1 MINQP
6 NWPEIETVLL
16 DMDGT
21 LLDLHYDNHFWLEH
35 VPRRYAE
42 YKNLPIEVAKEKVLD
57 RYRQVEGSL
66 NWYCFDYWTETLGL
80 DIIQLSGEV
89 AHLIAEH
96 PHVQE
101 FLQTL
106 RSWGKRVI
114 LATNSHH
121 KGIELKMQH
130 TRLAGWF
137 DQVISSHSLGFPKEH
152 PDFWQA
158 LQEVESYQP
167 AHTLL
172 IDDSLPV
179 LRAARNYGIIWL
191 IAIQQ
196 PDTRQPPRSISEFF
210 SIPGFQQLLRLI

>member
-1 MINQP
+1 MNIL
-6 NWPEIETVLL
+6 NWQAIETVFL

-42 YKNLPIEVAKEKVLD
+42 YNNLPIDVAKTEVFG

-66 NWYCFDYWTETLGL
+66 NWYCFDYWTENLGL
-80 DIIQLSGEV
+80 DIIQLSREV
-89 AHLIAEH
+89 AYLIAEH
-96 PHVQE
+96 PHIQE
-101 FLQTL
+101 FTQTL
-106 RSWGKRVI
+106 RRWGKRVI

-121 KGIELKMQH
+121 QGIELKMQH
-130 TRLAGWF
+130 TRLASLL
-137 DQVISSHSLGFPKEH
+137 DRVVSSHSLGFPKEH

-158 LQEVESYQP
+158 LQQVESYQP

-172 IDDSLPV
+172 IDDSLAV
-179 LRAARNYGIIWL
+179 LRAAKNYGISWL

-196 PDTRQPPRSISEFF
+196 PDTRQPPRNIQEFI
-210 SIPGFQQLLRLI
+210 SIPGFQQLL

>member
-1 MINQP
+1 MNLL
-6 NWPEIETVLL
+6 NWQEIETVFL

-42 YKNLPIEVAKEKVLD
+42 YKNLPVDVATAEVLG

-66 NWYCFDYWTETLGL
+66 KWYCFDYWTETLGL
-80 DIIQLSGEV
+80 DIIQLSQEV
-89 AHLIAEH
+89 AHLIAEQ
-96 PHVQE
+96 PYIQE
-101 FLQTL
+101 FTQTL

-121 KGIELKMQH
+121 QGIELKMQH
-130 TRLAGWF
+130 TCLASLL
-137 DQVISSHSLGFPKEH
+137 DRVICSHSLGFPKEY

-158 LQEVESYQP
+158 LQQVESFQP

-179 LRAARNYGIIWL
+179 LRAARNYGISWL

-196 PDTRQPPRSISEFF
+196 PDSRQPPRNIREFT
-210 SIPGFQQLLRLI
+210 SIPSFQQLL

>member
-1 MINQP
+1 MINRL
-6 NWPEIETVLL
+6 NWQEIETVLL

-21 LLDLHYDNHFWLEH
+21 LLDLHYDNHLWLKH
-35 VPRRYAE
+35 IPRRYAE
-42 YKNLPIEVAKEKVLD
+42 SNNLPIAVAEAEVLG

-66 NWYCFDYWTETLGL
+66 NWYCFDYWTKNLGL
-80 DIIQLSGEV
+80 DITQLSQEV

-96 PHVQE
+96 LYVQE

-121 KGIELKMQH
+121 QGIELKMQH

-137 DQVISSHSLGFPKEH
+137 DRVISSHSLGFPKEH

-158 LQEVESYQP
+158 LQKVESFQP

-179 LRAARNYGIIWL
+179 LRAARNYGITWL

-196 PDTRQPPRSISEFF
+196 PDTRQPPRNIQEFLSILEL
-210 SIPGFQQLLRLI
+210 QQLL